1 MTDPT
6 AALSPPLAAL
16 LPQALLPQALREQAL
31 PVLLIVG
38 VTLLFML
45 LERIRPGRALPP
57 VRGWYLRAAAMNAMQ
72 IALVGAGGLL
82 WNRYFRAH
90 SLGPFVH
97 WDSPVLEG
105 FVYWLLGTFVFYWW
119 HRLRHASGF
128 WQVFHQIHHSPSR
141 IEVLTSFYKHP
152 LEIAADS
159 LLASALIY
167 GLLGGSALAGAWTSF
182 FGAAGEYFYHSNIR
196 TPPWLVHPAPRA
208 PLHPPPARRAPPQLR
223 RPHRLGSALRHL
235 PGQPQLRR
243 PLRLPRHGRRAARSH
258 AGLSRRVRRPA

>member
-1 MTDPT
+1 MTDTAPT
-6 AALSPPLAAL
+6 LA
-16 LPQALLPQALREQAL
+16 ALLPQALREQAL
-31 PVLLIVG
+31 PVLLIVA

-72 IALVGAGGLL
+72 IALVGAGGLA

-90 SLGPFVH
+90 TLGLVGPFGA
-97 WDSPVLEG
+97 WPSPVLEG

-119 HRLRHASGF
+119 HRLRHAPGF

-196 TPPWLVHPAPRA
+196 TPTWLGWFIQRPEHHAIHHQLGVHRHNFGDLTVWDRLFGTFQDSPDFADRCGFPGTA
-208 PLHPPPARRAPPQLR
+208 EE
-223 RPHRLGSALRHL
+223 RLGAMLVFRDVYDD
-235 PGQPQLRR
+235 QPEE
-243 PLRLPRHGRRAARSH
+243 A
-258 AGLSRRVRRPA
+258 